1 MHRRE
6 TSSIVAEE
14 EQTGWSLKTRALDPE
29 IKSLKKMLFGKGK
42 PGSAARSYWAAMELD
57 CLVPSMCLLPLHLLV
72 FSSSLFPSP

>member
-42 PGSAARSYWAAMELD
+42 PGLS
-57 CLVPSMCLLPLHLLV
+57 C
-72 FSSSLFPSP
+72 